1 MKINLNL
8 DFDSFYIL
16 AKHYYEFYK
25 NLYVPVTFNTF
36 DGVNYDKDGYSLGI
50 FLIEQKTAH
59 LKKENKKKL
68 LEIGF
73 SFHHK
78 ILTFEEYYRLLKN
91 YYDHYKNLDVKE
103 GFKTLDGVNYDENGY
118 SLYDEIVILRA
129 FYHQKMLTDEKIGM
143 LIDIDF
149 PFSYPNEE
157 LKK

>member
-1 MKINLNL
+1 M
-8 DFDSFYIL
+8 
-16 AKHYYEFYK
+16 
-25 NLYVPVTFNTF
+25 
-36 DGVNYDKDGYSLGI
+36 
-50 FLIEQKTAH
+50 IEQKTAR

-73 SFHHK
+73 SFHQK

-103 GFKTLDGVNYDENGY
+103 GFKTLDGVNYDESGY